1 MDKQLA
7 KKADTILF
15 VKVNN
20 DGFDLGAQR
29 RAIEKNDLTEALA
42 ILQQYKQALQS
53 GEDPKTILSDSKVA
67 TIAVLAEKSQIA
79 KNGDYNL
86 TGERYK
92 ESLARLHD
100 EWPMVEL
107 GDEEFFNIASG
118 GTPDS
123 QNAEYWNG
131 NICWATLVDLPA
143 EDLIT
148 EITDTKR
155 TITVPGLRNSSA
167 KLLPKNSILVSSR
180 ATIGRIAVNK
190 VELATNQGFKNIVIK
205 DFGSIDPYYVAYMM
219 TKLVEQME
227 SLASGGT
234 FKEISKTN
242 FSTLKLP
249 LPPLEVQQEI
259 VAELDSYQKI
269 IDGAKQVV
277 ENYIPTIQIVP
288 SWERVELG
296 EIAEISTG
304 TTPSTDRADY
314 YVGSHAFI
322 KTAEINNCIIRK
334 AETLLSDNA
343 VKDYNLKVLPDGTVL
358 MAMYGQGKTRGQVA
372 LLEIPASITQ
382 NAAAIQTKEN
392 VDPKYLYYY
401 LLGQYEYLRKA
412 GIEGHISHL
421 NLGFVKKLKIYVPAI
436 DEQKKLVAQI
446 EEEQKFIDGNKKL
459 IEIFDQ
465 KIKDKIAEVWGTDIT
480 PNDDNNASAN
490 GTLKETLPAKHAEI
504 KQAELGL
511 G

>member
-29 RAIEKNDLTEALA
+29 RPIEKNDLTEALA

-123 QNAEYWNG
+123 KNAEYWNG

-249 LPPLEVQQEI
+249 LPPLKVQQEI

-269 IDGAKQVV
+269 IDGARQVV
-277 ENYIPTIQIVP
+277 ENYKPAISVDPT
-288 SWERVELG
+288 WETFELNRLAKLSSG
-296 EIAEISTG
+296 G
-304 TTPSTDRADY
+304 TPSRDKKEFWD
-314 YVGSHAFI
+314 GDIPWI
-322 KTAEINNCIIRK
+322 KTGQIN
-334 AETLLSDNA
+334 
-343 VKDYNLKVLPDGTVL
+343 Y
-358 MAMYGQGKTRGQVA
+358 QV
-372 LLEIPASITQ
+372 
-382 NAAAIQTKEN
+382 IQ
-392 VDPKYLYYY
+392 
-401 LLGQYEYLRKA
+401 
-412 GIEGHISHL
+412 
-421 NLGFVKKLKIYVPAI
+421 
-436 DEQKKLVAQI
+436 
-446 EEEQKFIDGNKKL
+446 
-459 IEIFDQ
+459 
-465 KIKDKIAEVWGTDIT
+465 
-480 PNDDNNASAN
+480 
-490 GTLKETLPAKHAEI
+490 
-504 KQAELGL
+504 QAEEY
-511 G
+511 